1 MSQDIS
7 PNKLNDRDRRR
18 MENIRDRLRAQNY
31 GEDEATRLAI
41 EQVVEESH
49 SGKGGG
55 SGAGGEPQKPAQHG
69 GATRTGTRSGDSKRK
84 GAT

>member
-1 MSQDIS
+1 MSKDIS
-7 PNKLNDRDRRR
+7 PNKLNQRDRRR
-18 MENIRDRLRAQNY
+18 MENIRDRLRSQNV

-55 SGAGGEPQKPAQHG
+55 GHAAGEPQKHVQHG
-69 GATRTGTRSGDSKRK
+69 GATRTGSRSGESKRK

>member
-1 MSQDIS
+1 MAQDIS

-18 MENIRDRLRAQNY
+18 MENIRDRLRAQNF
-31 GEDEATRLAI
+31 GEDEATRLAM
-41 EQVVEESH
+41 EEVVAEAH

-55 SGAGGEPQKPAQHG
+55 SGAAGEPQKHVQHG

-84 GAT
+84 GET